1 MASATYQQLLRR
13 NVNFRHLWAGQVI
26 SELGSWF
33 SFIAELGL
41 VRMLSGTSLATTILL
56 VSRLLPF
63 LVVAPFAGVIAD
75 RYSRKHIM
83 IASDVFRALAAL
95 GYLIVGTRGPV
106 WMVFVCSA
114 LLSSFGTFFEA
125 AKNGALPNLV
135 TGHELLTAN
144 VLMFSTRFLQF
155 TLGSAL
161 GGLTAARFGYDVAF
175 IVNSISFVASASFV
189 ALIPGGLMRRNRAG
203 SAVASDSIVEPQTS
217 PASVDGPEGLPV
229 AGSEQPA
236 TITASFWNDVR
247 GGLAYIWA
255 TPFVRGLI
263 LVNIFWATG
272 GGMSNLIF
280 DQLGGHVFARGGGD
294 RGDWGVALLYSA
306 GGAGLSIGMMLAR
319 RAGAWV
325 KDERRAGHF
334 IGWMLLVHGL
344 LFALAGVMPTLTGM
358 ALLIV
363 ASRFLLGMEFGVQE
377 TLVMRVLPDE
387 YRGRVFTTD
396 RALELTTMMLSMI
409 AGGWLLRW
417 SGPRGLMVLA
427 GLLAATPGCGWLLAI
442 AFRRIAVPAHAVRES
457 FG

>member
-1 MASATYQQLLRR
+1 
-13 NVNFRHLWAGQVI
+13 
-26 SELGSWF
+26 
-33 SFIAELGL
+33 
-41 VRMLSGTSLATTILL
+41 
-56 VSRLLPF
+56 
-63 LVVAPFAGVIAD
+63 
-75 RYSRKHIM
+75 
-83 IASDVFRALAAL
+83 
-95 GYLIVGTRGPV
+95 
-106 WMVFVCSA
+106 
-114 LLSSFGTFFEA
+114 
-125 AKNGALPNLV
+125 
-135 TGHELLTAN
+135 
-144 VLMFSTRFLQF
+144 MFSTRFLQF

-161 GGLTAARFGYDVAF
+161 GGLTAVRFGYDVAF
-175 IVNSISFVASASFV
+175 IVNSISFVASALFV
-189 ALIPGGLMRRNRAG
+189 AVIPGRLMRRARSRA
-203 SAVASDSIVEPQTS
+203 SVLDELAASPT
-217 PASVDGPEGLPV
+217 SVDGPEGLPV

-236 TITASFWNDVR
+236 TTTASFWNDVR

-272 GGMSNLIF
+272 GGMNNLVF
-280 DQLGGHVFARGGGD
+280 DRLGGHVFARGGGD
-294 RGDWGVALLYSA
+294 RGDWGVALLYTA

-319 RAGAWV
+319 RAGTWV
-325 KDERRAGHF
+325 KDERRAGQF

-344 LFALAGVMPTLTGM
+344 LFAVAGVMPTLGSM

-417 SGPRGLMVLA
+417 LGPRGLMVLA
-427 GLLAATPGCGWLLAI
+427 GLLAASPGFGWLLAM